1 MPSGRAIT
9 VGVTG
14 GIAAYKAADLVST
27 LVKNGAD
34 VHVVMTDSAQK
45 FICPLTLATLCGKP
59 VYIDLFDIAEHGGI
73 PHIDLAT
80 RSHLLVVVPATANI
94 IAKASHGI
102 ADDLLSTVLLAATCP
117 VLICPAMNTNMYANR
132 VVQQNI
138 SYLKERG
145 FLFVEPGTGRL
156 TCGAEGQGRLADIAI
171 IYEEIIRALYTEK
184 DLTGVKVLVT
194 AGATREAI
202 DPVRFITNRS
212 SGKMGYALARAAR
225 DRGAEVTLISGVS
238 QLKPPHGM
246 EFIPVISATDMYEAV
261 MQRFNLTDV
270 VIKAAAVADYR
281 PKSVAEHKIK
291 KSTGE
296 WSLELERNLDI
307 LLELGQNKK
316 ETQLLVGFAA
326 ESRDLLKNASQKV
339 QKKNLDF
346 LVANDITLPD
356 AGFGTETN
364 IVALVYPDRE
374 PLELPKLDKI
384 KLAHRILD
392 EVVKIRKNDKSGKG
406 NEFSKMY

>member
-1 MPSGRAIT
+1 MPAGSTIT

-14 GIAAYKAADLVST
+14 GIAAYKAADLISALT
-27 LVKNGAD
+27 KNGAD

-59 VYIDLFDIAEHGGI
+59 VYTDLFDTADHGSI

-80 RSHLLVVVPATANI
+80 RSKLLVVVPATANI
-94 IAKASHGI
+94 IAKASYGL
-102 ADDLLSTVLLAATCP
+102 ADDLLSTILLAATCP
-117 VLICPAMNTNMYANR
+117 ILICPAMNTNMYANP

-138 SYLKERG
+138 SHLKERG
-145 FLFVEPGTGRL
+145 FLFVEPGSGRL
-156 TCGAEGQGRLADIAI
+156 ACGAEGQGRLADIAI
-171 IYEEIIRALYTEK
+171 IYEEIIRALCTAK

-202 DPVRFITNRS
+202 DPVRFITNLS

-225 DRGAEVTLISGVS
+225 DRGAKVTLISGVS
-238 QLKPPHGM
+238 QLEPPHGI
-246 EFIPVISATDMYEAV
+246 EFIPTVSAIDMYEAV
-261 MQRFNLTDV
+261 MQRSNMTDV

-281 PKSVAEHKIK
+281 PKAVAEHKIK
-291 KSTGE
+291 KGTDE
-296 WSLELERNLDI
+296 WSMELERNPDI
-307 LLELGQNKK
+307 LLELGQKKK
-316 ETQLLVGFAA
+316 EGQILVGFAA
-326 ESRDLLKNASQKV
+326 ESRDLLENAGQKV

-346 LVANDITLPD
+346 LVANDITMPG

-364 IVALVYPDRE
+364 IAALVYPDRE
-374 PLELPKLDKI
+374 PMELPKLDKI

-392 EVVKIRKNDKSGKG
+392 EVVKLRKRQIGQTLG
-406 NEFSKMY
+406 LTKMY

>member
-1 MPSGRAIT
+1 MLAGRAIT

-27 LVKNGAD
+27 LAKNGSD
-34 VHVVMTDSAQK
+34 VHVVMTNSAQK

-59 VYIDLFDIAEHGGI
+59 VNTDLFDTAEYGAI
-73 PHIDLAT
+73 THIDLAT

-94 IAKASHGI
+94 IAKASYGI

-117 VLICPAMNTNMYANR
+117 VLICPAMNTNMYTNL

-138 SYLKERG
+138 YSLKERG
-145 FLFVEPGTGRL
+145 FIFVEPGTGRL
-156 TCGAEGQGRLADIAI
+156 ACGTEGQGRLADIAI
-171 IYEEIIRALYTEK
+171 IHEEIIRALYTEK

-202 DPVRFITNRS
+202 DPIRFITNHS
-212 SGKMGYALARAAR
+212 TGKMGYALARAAR
-225 DRGAEVTLISGVS
+225 DRGAEVTLISGIS
-238 QLKPPHGM
+238 QLKPPHGL
-246 EFIPVISATDMYEAV
+246 EFISVTAATDMYEAV
-261 MQRFNLTDV
+261 MQRFDVTDV

-281 PKSVAEHKIK
+281 PKAVAEHKIK
-291 KSTGE
+291 KGTGE
-296 WSLELERNLDI
+296 WALELERNPDI
-307 LLELGQNKK
+307 LLELGQKKK
-316 ETQLLVGFAA
+316 EGQILVGFAA
-326 ESRDLLKNASQKV
+326 ESRDLLENAGQKV

-346 LVANDITLPD
+346 LVANDITLPG

-364 IVALVYPDRE
+364 IAALVYPDRE

-392 EVVKIRKNDKSGKG
+392 EVVRIRKN
-406 NEFSKMY
+406 KMENSIWV